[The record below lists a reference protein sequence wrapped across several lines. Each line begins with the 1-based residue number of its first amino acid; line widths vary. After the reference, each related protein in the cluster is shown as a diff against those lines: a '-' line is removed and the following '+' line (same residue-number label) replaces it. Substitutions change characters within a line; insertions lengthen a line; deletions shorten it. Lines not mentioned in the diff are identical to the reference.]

1 MLHGLGSIKLEKKNS
16 SLAPTATIIQEILS
30 IERIEVRNIFVW
42 KRLHPEKEFYVCRSF
57 CYMLLSYLKFIV
69 AKRILFSIQEL
80 LVLSKDNF
88 SILILGKGIK
98 KKKQKKQNTRT

>member
-1 MLHGLGSIKLEKKNS
+1 
-16 SLAPTATIIQEILS
+16 
-30 IERIEVRNIFVW
+30 
-42 KRLHPEKEFYVCRSF
+42 
-57 CYMLLSYLKFIV
+57 MLLSYLKFIV

-98 KKKQKKQNTRT
+98 KKKTKKTKHSHLAEKNIKVEPFSNVPV